1 MQKLLIFW
9 RHWFSANSAGSKVDV
24 SPPPRAVT
32 SAYQQLPKILWNW
45 LIICFPVAAAPKNS
59 ELAFLS
65 SPPCCSPHQIPS
77 YHHPIAANIFNYL
90 DFHMIVQEI
99 NFVQGAWPPHTQGIH
114 CTGYYHT
121 YFLALNV
128 GNIIIVTLTSVE
140 LGDALVAGA
149 GSLYLIA
156 GRHNSSAPSYP
167 QSSQLPTIHQTYP
180 QDLKPV
186 LNTYVRISFQDYKT
200 DNLSENASVTLH
212 TWSKGWKKIN
222 QNFNL
227 NSVWP

>member
-1 MQKLLIFW
+1 MFYKDTFADAKIADFLTTLIL
-9 RHWFSANSAGSKVDV
+9 SLTSAGSKVDV

-77 YHHPIAANIFNYL
+77 YHHPMAANIFNYL
-90 DFHMIVQEI
+90 DCSRNKF
-99 NFVQGAWPPHTQGIH
+99 
-114 CTGYYHT
+114 CTRRLAITHPRDSLHWLLSYI
-121 YFLALNV
+121 FSLALNV

-212 TWSKGWKKIN
+212 T
-222 QNFNL
+222 
-227 NSVWP
+227 